1 MTDLVERL
9 RDVRK
14 RFASGTPQFTDQL
27 EFVTSEAADEIE
39 RLQAQLDARRNI
51 DRYVTFVLAGR
62 EDADIQSE
70 ADRVVA
76 EVERLQSR
84 NAALCLAL
92 ERVNSRFLLAISG
105 KPVRDAAETLAEV
118 AAAMKERQT

>member
-1 MTDLVERL
+1 MSDLVERL
-9 RDVRK
+9 RI
-14 RFASGTPQFTDQL
+14 AAIEIAAENHYGWGNTCTD
-27 EFVTSEAADEIE
+27 AADEIE